1 MIWNSRVDFLCL
13 PGLLCSALLW
23 SPLNESLDK
32 SHLIILINEISRPNS
47 LHTDRVNPRGESAQD
62 NDFFYLYLFFFVSFL
77 SIQLRITK
85 RWVFEEVQLQ
95 QETVERSEQDLDG
108 WMDYM
113 ALSIM
118 FKKWEST
125 KHEWNVCILF
135 NGMLNYK
142 ISFVSSSAK
151 SCSCSSRM
159 DLWKISGRSLK
170 LFETALK
177 LCYNGICE
185 KSN

>member
-1 MIWNSRVDFLCL
+1 
-13 PGLLCSALLW
+13 
-23 SPLNESLDK
+23 
-32 SHLIILINEISRPNS
+32 
-47 LHTDRVNPRGESAQD
+47 
-62 NDFFYLYLFFFVSFL
+62 
-77 SIQLRITK
+77 
-85 RWVFEEVQLQ
+85 
-95 QETVERSEQDLDG
+95 
-108 WMDYM
+108 MDYM

-151 SCSCSSRM
+151 SRSCSSRM

>member
-1 MIWNSRVDFLCL
+1 MGQGSFYVGWLLFCPRRTQWMWAVPLPKKKRLKKTRKGKRKRKVRRMIWNSRVDSLCL
-13 PGLLCSALLW
+13 PGLLCSVLLW

-95 QETVERSEQDLDG
+95 QETVYDPKKIWMDG
-108 WMDYM
+108 W
-113 ALSIM
+113 IT
-118 FKKWEST
+118 W
-125 KHEWNVCILF
+125 H
-135 NGMLNYK
+135 
-142 ISFVSSSAK
+142 
-151 SCSCSSRM
+151 
-159 DLWKISGRSLK
+159 
-170 LFETALK
+170 
-177 LCYNGICE
+177 
-185 KSN
+185 